1 MAFTFTTKN
10 NKKYTYP
17 NVGERNGF
25 VAEKGKGNLS
35 WKEVKAYREVGRTT
49 ARKLSNQL
57 RFLCQRNI
65 QYSFDLPYDTGNLQ
79 RSIRSRNTPTGFEI
93 YIKDNPRSGAPYQ
106 YFLEFGT
113 KKSQK
118 HKGFW
123 SEKMYNIVAN
133 TIINFTKGEI
143 KK

>member
-79 RSIRSRNTPTGFEI
+79 RSIRSRNITYWI
-93 YIKDNPRSGAPYQ
+93 
-106 YFLEFGT
+106 
-113 KKSQK
+113 
-118 HKGFW
+118 
-123 SEKMYNIVAN
+123 
-133 TIINFTKGEI
+133 
-143 KK
+143 

>member
-79 RSIRSRNTPTGFEI
+79 RSIVETHLLDLKFI
-93 YIKDNPRSGAPYQ
+93 LMIVHV
-106 YFLEFGT
+106 LVLLI
-113 KKSQK
+113 
-118 HKGFW
+118 
-123 SEKMYNIVAN
+123 NI
-133 TIINFTKGEI
+133 F
-143 KK
+143 